1 MVAVAEL
8 TRLVLPAL
16 ARPAGRWCSSTPGPG
31 RRAAAPGG
39 SYAASKHALVAVAEA
54 LRLEEPQVRVT
65 TVFPGRVAT
74 DTQRELHAYEGDEY
88 DAGDYLQPTRLP
100 GSSPAPCDGV
110 LSEVSVVAHR

>member
-16 ARPAGRWCSSTPGPG
+16 RAAGGTVVFVNSGAG

-74 DTQRELHAYEGDEY
+74 DTQRELRAYEGDEY
-88 DAGDYLQPTRLP
+88 DAGDYLQPTRSP
-100 GSSPAPCDGV
+100 GSWPAPCDGV